1 MSPAIFPPLVRV
13 DLVMVGF
20 GHVGRRFTQLL
31 GERRVRL
38 EREDGLA
45 CRVVGVA
52 TRRHGMAVNPAGLDA
67 DAALVLAR
75 EGGRLDQL
83 HDPDTGPPPSTTRQ
97 LIEQVGTHRARDTQ
111 TPLAVVETTVLDIE
125 RAAAALDHVRAAFAV
140 GAHVITANKGPA
152 AFAYRE
158 LAEQAEA
165 VGVSF
170 LTEGAVL
177 DGVPVFNLVR
187 ETLPAV
193 EVIGFRGVVNSTTN
207 HVLTALEAGGEQA
220 DAVAAMQAAGIAE
233 ADVSLDLDGWDAA
246 AKTAVLI
253 NVLMGGST
261 TPHDIDRTGIRQL
274 SGERVRDATRRG
286 RRIKLVASAA
296 RTAGRVA
303 GRVAPDELAADDPLA
318 RLDGVANAV
327 ILTTDLLGDVMIGE
341 LDAGLTH
348 TAYALLSDLVTIRR
362 RQTAAPGA
370 APRHTRRP
378 RSH

>member
-1 MSPAIFPPLVRV
+1 M
-13 DLVMVGF
+13 
-20 GHVGRRFTQLL
+20 
-31 GERRVRL
+31 
-38 EREDGLA
+38 
-45 CRVVGVA
+45 
-52 TRRHGMAVNPAGLDA
+52 
-67 DAALVLAR
+67 
-75 EGGRLDQL
+75 
-83 HDPDTGPPPSTTRQ
+83 
-97 LIEQVGTHRARDTQ
+97 
-111 TPLAVVETTVLDIE
+111 
-125 RAAAALDHVRAAFAV
+125 RAAFAI

-152 AFAYRE
+152 AFAYGE

-165 VGVSF
+165 AGVSF

-177 DGVPVFNLVR
+177 DGIPVFNLVR

-193 EVIGFRGVVNSTTN
+193 EVVGFRGVVNSTTN
-207 HVLTALEAGGEQA
+207 HVLTVMEAGGEQTEA
-220 DAVAAMQAAGIAE
+220 LAAMQAAGIAE
-233 ADVSLDLDGWDAA
+233 ADASLDIDGWDAA

-253 NVLMGGST
+253 NVLMRGST

-274 SGERVRDATRRG
+274 SGERVRDAKRRG

-303 GRVAPDELAADDPLA
+303 GRVAPDELAAHDPLA

-327 ILTTDLLGDVMIGE
+327 ILTTDLLGDIMIGE

-362 RQTAAPGA
+362 RLTAAPGA
-370 APRHTRRP
+370 GPHQIHRP